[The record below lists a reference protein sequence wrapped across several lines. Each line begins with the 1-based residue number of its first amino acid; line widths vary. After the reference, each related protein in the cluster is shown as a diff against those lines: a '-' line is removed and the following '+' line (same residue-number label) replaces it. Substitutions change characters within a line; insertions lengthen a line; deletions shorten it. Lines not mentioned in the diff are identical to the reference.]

1 MINPDSVHVRQG
13 VVGLKVK
20 CWKCRE
26 DGNHFLSME
35 EAELLARGLSAAIE
49 EIKRDRE
56 RIALERSQL
65 KLPF

>member
-1 MINPDSVHVRQG
+1 MIDPTSVHVRQG

-26 DGNHFLSME
+26 YGSHFLSME
-35 EAELLARGLSAAIE
+35 EAEILARGLSAAVE

-56 RIALERSQL
+56 RIAFERNQL
-65 KLPF
+65 KLHF